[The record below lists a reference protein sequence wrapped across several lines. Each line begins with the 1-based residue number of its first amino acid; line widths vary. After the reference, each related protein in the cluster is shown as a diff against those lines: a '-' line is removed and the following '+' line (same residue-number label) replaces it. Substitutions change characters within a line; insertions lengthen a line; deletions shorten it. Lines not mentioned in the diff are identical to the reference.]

1 MRWRCQKA
9 PQPLHTSPK
18 LVTLKQKVEKW
29 QIFEEKIVLG
39 FGAEVC
45 HRPLVHR
52 PILNM
57 RTHIDCRQMLS
68 GQKNKLKCVEQGC
81 VWSPLLPYYSRA
93 NWLDVNSLLWQTTT
107 LTSIEGGI
115 IIADFF
121 SEAVSQRMAL
131 RRSGL
136 IRGRLTD
143 ANYRAALFYKT
154 SFLLT
159 RYGFAC

>member
-18 LVTLKQKVEKW
+18 LVTLKKRVEKG
-29 QIFEEKIVLG
+29 QILEGKIVLG

-45 HRPLVHR
+45 HRSLVHR

-81 VWSPLLPYYSRA
+81 VWSPLLPYCPRA

-107 LTSIEGGI
+107 PTSIEGGI
-115 IIADFF
+115 LKADFF

-131 RRSGL
+131 RQSNQVL
-136 IRGRLTD
+136 SVKD
-143 ANYRAALFYKT
+143 
-154 SFLLT
+154 
-159 RYGFAC
+159 